1 MNGAAITEYLT
12 MPTMT
17 VNDTTCIA
25 EDRPLWW
32 HLKGLQYTSSG
43 YGRRIPTRWM
53 VRYNGRDRRVY
64 ACCYSNAATYYVD
77 GPRNAD
83 GTRGPWLIVRA

>member
-1 MNGAAITEYLT
+1 MNRTLHVDGTEY
-12 MPTMT
+12 
-17 VNDTTCIA
+17 IA

-32 HLKGLQYTSSG
+32 QAAGRSFTATG
-43 YGRRIPTRWM
+43 YGRRIPTRWI

-64 ACCYSNAATYYVD
+64 ACCYSNAATYYID